1 MSRGKKPALPS
12 QDEVW
17 IVDLNPVVGHEQGG
31 VRPALVLSDDQ
42 FNRSRAGLVM
52 IAPITGTDR
61 GLITHISIDP
71 PEGGVVK
78 RSFIM
83 TDQLRTISPRR
94 LGRRLG
100 SISRATR
107 SEVEARLRFLLTL

>member
-1 MSRGKKPALPS
+1 MKRAKRSNSPAR
-12 QDEVW
+12 DEVW
-17 IVDLNPVVGHEQGG
+17 IVDLDPAVGHEQGG
-31 VRPALVLSDDQ
+31 VRPALVVSHDQ
-42 FNRSRAGLVM
+42 FNRSPAGLVI

-71 PEGGVVK
+71 PEGGLVK

-83 TDQLRTISPRR
+83 ADQTRTISQLR

-100 SISRATR
+100 IIGQVTR
-107 SEVEARLRFLLTL
+107 SEVEVRLRFLLAL